1 VLLALTLLTGGAL
14 LTLVLGVVGGGDPV
28 VVLPLGAAFA
38 LLATLGF
45 RWVLAR
51 GRRWW
56 SAAYVLVGLV
66 LASVVFALA
75 PGVGGTLFLIVLV
88 SQCVLLL
95 PLPATVV
102 VIAMVPMVHTGMPL
116 LDALREGLGTL
127 VAVVFAAVVTEL
139 LRREQAMR
147 RELAT
152 AHQQLRDQAAQTERL
167 ALAQERNRVARDIH
181 DGLGHSLTVVQMQLQ
196 AARAL
201 LESGREGAEEVL
213 AKAQHQS
220 QEALGEVRRSVGA
233 LRGPRVVPPLGT
245 ALHDLAAESAAVGL
259 PTSVRVVGDERAIA
273 DPAREALFRAAQE
286 GLTNVRKHAGAS
298 RAEVVLDYA
307 AAAVRV
313 EVRDDGRGADED
325 GDGDG
330 VGLLGLRERAEDLGG
345 RLELGRAP
353 AGGCA
358 LVLEVPG

>member
-1 VLLALTLLTGGAL
+1 
-14 LTLVLGVVGGGDPV
+14 
-28 VVLPLGAAFA
+28 
-38 LLATLGF
+38 
-45 RWVLAR
+45 
-51 GRRWW
+51 
-56 SAAYVLVGLV
+56 VLVGLV

-95 PLPATVV
+95 PLPATIV
-102 VIAMVPMVHTGMPL
+102 VIAMVPFVHTGMPV
-116 LDALREGLGTL
+116 LDGLREGLGTL

-139 LRREQAMR
+139 LRREQQMR
-147 RELAT
+147 RELA
-152 AHQQLRDQAAQTERL
+152 AAQQQVEHL
-167 ALAQERNRVARDIH
+167 AAAQERNRVARDIH
-181 DGLGHSLTVVQMQLQ
+181 DGLGHSLTVIQMQLQ

-201 LESGREGAEEVL
+201 LANSGDPDEVL

-233 LRGPRVVPPLGT
+233 LREPRVVPPLGT
-245 ALHDLAAESAAVGL
+245 ALHDLAAESSEAGL
-259 PTSVRVVGDERAIA
+259 PTSVRVVGNERAIA

-286 GLTNVRKHAGAS
+286 GLTNVRKHAGAR

-313 EVRDDGRGADED
+313 EVRDDGRGADEH
-325 GDGDG
+325 GNGDG

-358 LVLEVPG
+358 LVLEVPA

>member
-28 VVLPLGAAFA
+28 AVLPLGAAFA
-38 LLATLGF
+38 LLATAGF
-45 RWVLAR
+45 RWVQRR
-51 GRRWW
+51 GSRAW
-56 SAAYVLVGLV
+56 SAAHVVVGLV

-75 PGVGGTLFLIVLV
+75 PGVGGTLFLVVIV

-102 VIAMVPMVHTGMPL
+102 VVAMVPMVHTGMPL
-116 LDALREGLGTL
+116 LDGLREGLGTL

-167 ALAQERNRVARDIH
+167 ALAQERNRVGRDIH

-201 LESGREGAEEVL
+201 LASGREGADEVL

-220 QEALGEVRRSVGA
+220 QEALAEVRRSVGA
-233 LRGPRVVPPLGT
+233 LREARAVPPLPE
-245 ALHDLAAESAAVGL
+245 ALRALAQESAAAGL
-259 PTSVRVVGDERAIA
+259 PTEVAVAGDERPLS

-286 GLTNVRKHAGAS
+286 GLTNVRKHAGAR
-298 RAEVVLDYA
+298 RAELCLNYTDG
-307 AAAVRV
+307 AVRV
-313 EVRDDGRGADED
+313 AVRDDGQGSA
-325 GDGDG
+325 GTTPGF
-330 VGLLGLRERAEDLGG
+330 GLVGLRERAEQLGG
-345 RLELGRAP
+345 RLELAP
-353 AGGCA
+353 APGGGSA
-358 LVLEVPG
+358 LTVEVPA

>member
-51 GRRWW
+51 GRRGW

-95 PLPATVV
+95 PLPATIV
-102 VIAMVPMVHTGMPL
+102 VIAMVPFVHTGMPV
-116 LDALREGLGTL
+116 LDGLREGLGTL

-139 LRREQAMR
+139 LRREQQMR
-147 RELAT
+147 RELA
-152 AHQQLRDQAAQTERL
+152 AAQQQVEHL
-167 ALAQERNRVARDIH
+167 AAAQERNRVARDIH
-181 DGLGHSLTVVQMQLQ
+181 DGLGHSLTVIQMQLQ

-201 LESGREGAEEVL
+201 LANSGDPDEVL

-233 LRGPRVVPPLGT
+233 LREPRVVPPLGT
-245 ALHDLAAESAAVGL
+245 ALHDLAAESSEAGL
-259 PTSVRVVGDERAIA
+259 PTSVRVVGNERAIA
-273 DPAREALFRAAQE
+273 DPACEALFRAAQE

-313 EVRDDGRGADED
+313 EVRDDGRGADEH
-325 GDGDG
+325 GNGDG

-358 LVLEVPG
+358 LVLEVPA

>member
-1 VLLALTLLTGGAL
+1 MLLALTLLTGGAL

-28 VVLPLGAAFA
+28 AVLPLGAAFA

-56 SAAYVLVGLV
+56 SAAYVLLGLV

-95 PLPATVV
+95 PLPATIV
-102 VIAMVPMVHTGMPL
+102 VIAMVPFVHTGMPV
-116 LDALREGLGTL
+116 LDGLREGLGTL

-139 LRREQAMR
+139 LRREQQMR
-147 RELAT
+147 RELT
-152 AHQQLRDQAAQTERL
+152 AAQQQVEHL
-167 ALAQERNRVARDIH
+167 AAAQERNRVARDIH
-181 DGLGHSLTVVQMQLQ
+181 DGLGHSLTVIQMQLQ

-201 LESGREGAEEVL
+201 LANGGDPDEVL

-233 LRGPRVVPPLGT
+233 LREPRLVPPLGT
-245 ALHDLAAESAAVGL
+245 ALHDLAAESSEAGL

-273 DPAREALFRAAQE
+273 EPAREALFRAAQE

-313 EVRDDGRGADED
+313 EVRDDGRGADEQ
-325 GDGDG
+325 GDGRHGEGGG
-330 VGLLGLRERAEDLGG
+330 VGLLGLRERAADLGG

-353 AGGCA
+353 SGGCA
-358 LVLEVPG
+358 LVLEVPA

>member
-51 GRRWW
+51 GRRGW

-95 PLPATVV
+95 PLPATIV
-102 VIAMVPMVHTGMPL
+102 VIAMVPFVHTGMPV
-116 LDALREGLGTL
+116 LDGLREGLGTL

-139 LRREQAMR
+139 LRREQQMR
-147 RELAT
+147 RELA
-152 AHQQLRDQAAQTERL
+152 AAQQQVEHL
-167 ALAQERNRVARDIH
+167 AAAQERNRVARDIH
-181 DGLGHSLTVVQMQLQ
+181 DGLGHSLTVIQMQLQ

-201 LESGREGAEEVL
+201 LANSGDPDEVL

-220 QEALGEVRRSVGA
+220 QEALGEVRRSLGA
-233 LRGPRVVPPLGT
+233 LREPRVVPPLGT
-245 ALHDLAAESAAVGL
+245 ALHDLAAESSEAGL
-259 PTSVRVVGDERAIA
+259 PTSVRVVGNERAIA

-313 EVRDDGRGADED
+313 EVRDDGRGADEH
-325 GDGDG
+325 GNGDG

-358 LVLEVPG
+358 LVLEVPA

>member
-51 GRRWW
+51 GRRGW

-88 SQCVLLL
+88 SECVLLL
-95 PLPATVV
+95 PLPATIV
-102 VIAMVPMVHTGMPL
+102 VIAMVPMVHAGMPL
-116 LDALREGLGTL
+116 VDGLREGLGTL

-139 LRREQAMR
+139 LRREQQMR
-147 RELAT
+147 RELA
-152 AHQQLRDQAAQTERL
+152 AAQEQVEHL
-167 ALAQERNRVARDIH
+167 AAAQERNRVARDIH
-181 DGLGHSLTVVQMQLQ
+181 DGLGHSLTVIQMQLQ

-201 LESGREGAEEVL
+201 LANSGDPDEVL

-233 LRGPRVVPPLGT
+233 LREPRVLPPLGT
-245 ALHDLAAESAAVGL
+245 ALQDLAAESSEAGL
-259 PTSVRVVGDERAIA
+259 PTSVRVVGDERAIP

-313 EVRDDGRGADED
+313 EVRDDGRGAGDRD
-325 GDGDG
+325 GAG
-330 VGLLGLRERAEDLGG
+330 VGLLGLRERAEHLGG
-345 RLELGRAP
+345 RLELGPAP
-353 AGGCA
+353 GGGCA
-358 LVLEVPG
+358 LTVEVPA

>member
-1 VLLALTLLTGGAL
+1 MLLALTLLTGGAL

-28 VVLPLGAAFA
+28 AVLPLGAAFA

-45 RWVLAR
+45 RWVLAH

-56 SAAYVLVGLV
+56 SAAYVLLGLV

-95 PLPATVV
+95 PLPATIV
-102 VIAMVPMVHTGMPL
+102 VIAMVPMVHAGMPL
-116 LDALREGLGTL
+116 VDGLREGLGTL
-127 VAVVFAAVVTEL
+127 VAVVFAAVVSEL
-139 LRREQAMR
+139 LRREQEMR
-147 RELAT
+147 RELA
-152 AHQQLRDQAAQTERL
+152 AAQQQDEHL
-167 ALAQERNRVARDIH
+167 AAAQERNRVARDIH
-181 DGLGHSLTVVQMQLQ
+181 DGLGHSLTVIQMQLQ

-201 LESGREGAEEVL
+201 LANSGDPDEVL

-233 LRGPRVVPPLGT
+233 LREPRVVPPLGT
-245 ALHDLAAESAAVGL
+245 ALHDLAAESSEAGL

-286 GLTNVRKHAGAS
+286 GLTNVRKHAAAS

-313 EVRDDGRGADED
+313 EVRDDGRGPGEHGAGEH

-353 AGGCA
+353 SGGCA
-358 LVLEVPG
+358 LVLEVPA

>member
-28 VVLPLGAAFA
+28 AVLPLGAAFA

-45 RWVLAR
+45 RWVLRR
-51 GRRWW
+51 GSRVW
-56 SAAYVLVGLV
+56 SAAHVVVGLV

-95 PLPATVV
+95 PLPATVLL
-102 VIAMVPMVHTGMPL
+102 IAMVPMVHTGMPL
-116 LDALREGLGTL
+116 LEGVREGLGTL

-152 AHQQLRDQAAQTERL
+152 AHQQVEHLAA
-167 ALAQERNRVARDIH
+167 AQERNRVARDIH
-181 DGLGHSLTVVQMQLQ
+181 DGLGHSLTVIQMQLQ

-201 LESGREGAEEVL
+201 LGSGRDGADGRVDEVL

-220 QEALGEVRRSVGA
+220 QEALAEVRRSVGT
-233 LRGPRVVPPLGT
+233 LREARVVPPLPE
-245 ALHDLAAESAAVGL
+245 ALRALAEESAAAGL
-259 PTSVRVVGDERAIA
+259 PTHVAVIGDERPLP

-286 GLTNVRKHAGAS
+286 GLTNVRKHADAH
-298 RAEVVLDYA
+298 RAELCLDYA
-307 AAAVRV
+307 DGAVRV
-313 EVRDDGRGADED
+313 AVRDDGQGPSGA
-325 GDGDG
+325 
-330 VGLLGLRERAEDLGG
+330 VGSTPGFGLVGLRERAEQLGG
-345 RLELGRAP
+345 RLELAP
-353 AGGCA
+353 APGGGSA
-358 LVLEVPG
+358 LTVEVPA

>member
-1 VLLALTLLTGGAL
+1 MLLALTLLTGGAL

-28 VVLPLGAAFA
+28 AVLPLGAAFA

-95 PLPATVV
+95 PLPATIV
-102 VIAMVPMVHTGMPL
+102 VIAMVPMVHAGMPL
-116 LDALREGLGTL
+116 VDGLREGLGTL

-139 LRREQAMR
+139 LRREQRDAPRARGRAASRSSTSPPPRSATGWPATSTTGSGTRSPSSRCSSR
-147 RELAT
+147 RRGRCW
-152 AHQQLRDQAAQTERL
+152 RD
-167 ALAQERNRVARDIH
+167 
-181 DGLGHSLTVVQMQLQ
+181 
-196 AARAL
+196 
-201 LESGREGAEEVL
+201 SGDPDEVL

-233 LRGPRVVPPLGT
+233 LREPRVVPPLGT
-245 ALHDLAAESAAVGL
+245 ALHDLAAESSA
-259 PTSVRVVGDERAIA
+259 
-273 DPAREALFRAAQE
+273 
-286 GLTNVRKHAGAS
+286 AGAPD
-298 RAEVVLDYA
+298 V
-307 AAAVRV
+307 
-313 EVRDDGRGADED
+313 GA
-325 GDGDG
+325 
-330 VGLLGLRERAEDLGG
+330 RR
-345 RLELGRAP
+345 RGRARDRRP
-353 AGGCA
+353 RPLRRCSGRRRRG
-358 LVLEVPG
+358 

>member
-1 VLLALTLLTGGAL
+1 
-14 LTLVLGVVGGGDPV
+14 
-28 VVLPLGAAFA
+28 
-38 LLATLGF
+38 
-45 RWVLAR
+45 
-51 GRRWW
+51 
-56 SAAYVLVGLV
+56 
-66 LASVVFALA
+66 
-75 PGVGGTLFLIVLV
+75 
-88 SQCVLLL
+88 
-95 PLPATVV
+95 
-102 VIAMVPMVHTGMPL
+102 MVHAGMPL
-116 LDALREGLGTL
+116 VDGLREGLGTL

-139 LRREQAMR
+139 LRREQEMR
-147 RELAT
+147 RELA
-152 AHQQLRDQAAQTERL
+152 AAQQQVERL
-167 ALAQERNRVARDIH
+167 AAAQERNRVARDIH
-181 DGLGHSLTVVQMQLQ
+181 DGLGHSLTVIQMQLQ

-201 LESGREGAEEVL
+201 LANSGDPDEVL

-233 LRGPRVVPPLGT
+233 LREPRVVPPLGT
-245 ALHDLAAESAAVGL
+245 ALHDLAAESSEAGL

-286 GLTNVRKHAGAS
+286 GLTNVRKHAAAS

-313 EVRDDGRGADED
+313 EVRDDGRGPGEHGAGEH

-353 AGGCA
+353 SGGCA
-358 LVLEVPG
+358 LVLEVPA

>member
-28 VVLPLGAAFA
+28 AVLPLGAAFA
-38 LLATLGF
+38 LLATVGF

-95 PLPATVV
+95 PLPATIV
-102 VIAMVPMVHTGMPL
+102 VIAMVPMVHAGMPL
-116 LDALREGLGTL
+116 VDGLREGLGTL

-139 LRREQAMR
+139 LRREQQMR
-147 RELAT
+147 RELA
-152 AHQQLRDQAAQTERL
+152 AAQEQVEHL
-167 ALAQERNRVARDIH
+167 AAAQERNRVARDIH
-181 DGLGHSLTVVQMQLQ
+181 DGLGHSLTVIQMQLQ

-201 LESGREGAEEVL
+201 LANSGDPDEVL

-233 LRGPRVVPPLGT
+233 LREPRVLPPLGT
-245 ALHDLAAESAAVGL
+245 ALHDLAAESSAAGL

-273 DPAREALFRAAQE
+273 DAAREALFRAAQE

-313 EVRDDGRGADED
+313 EVRDDGRGVGEH
-325 GDGDG
+325 GDGGG

-358 LVLEVPG
+358 LVLEVPA